1 MTSSTPYPAAFR
13 CPTKADLY
21 GVAIALL
28 PRGRAWQTH
37 EGGPVP
43 GEEIGFDPG
52 GFAANGYSAT
62 YRKPSILGQFFQAV
76 AEHFEYLHQRLC
88 ALRLEFWCATES
100 ETNDLWL
107 REYGLPDACDPYP
120 DLCTKVAAIGGTN
133 CAYYQL
139 IAARGGWSIDCV
151 DAVNNCGSQVG
162 SPTAMAGRARP
173 GRRQGAVL
181 KIVVHLGSS
190 SGFTGLLHQEPQ
202 AGRLKAGR
210 QLGCGPDYSP
220 LECLL
225 GRVVHA
231 EIQITYE
238 VDDD

>member
-76 AEHFEYLHQRLC
+76 AEHFEYLHQRLVSRGKRRVSPST
-88 ALRLEFWCATES
+88 AHRLR
-100 ETNDLWL
+100 
-107 REYGLPDACDPYP
+107 P
-120 DLCTKVAAIGGTN
+120 
-133 CAYYQL
+133 
-139 IAARGGWSIDCV
+139 IA
-151 DAVNNCGSQVG
+151 
-162 SPTAMAGRARP
+162 RAR
-173 GRRQGAVL
+173 R
-181 KIVVHLGSS
+181 
-190 SGFTGLLHQEPQ
+190 
-202 AGRLKAGR
+202 
-210 QLGCGPDYSP
+210 
-220 LECLL
+220 
-225 GRVVHA
+225 
-231 EIQITYE
+231 
-238 VDDD
+238 